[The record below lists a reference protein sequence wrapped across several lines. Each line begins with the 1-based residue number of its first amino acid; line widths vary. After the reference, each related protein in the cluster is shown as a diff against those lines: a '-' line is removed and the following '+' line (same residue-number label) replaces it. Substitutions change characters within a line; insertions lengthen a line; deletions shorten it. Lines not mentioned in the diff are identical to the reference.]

1 MQKTII
7 GLEAHDGCGKSTTAS
22 NLVALFGGLQFD
34 TEKHKESRRPIYRK
48 NIPKEQMMQ
57 EIHQTYLA
65 EKEDF
70 LLKSLDHNFCVLDRT
85 WLSHAVEE
93 NVIDLE
99 KNNQS
104 YPTFSHESGIPSEL
118 VVPDLI
124 FQIIL
129 PEDERKKRVSK
140 RDEKLTKRDI
150 KLAEDEAYREHL
162 DAERKKFG
170 CIPLRLRLRDEKV
183 CALRAAQIVLSS
195 ETTPPMN
202 VNLSGF
208 ID

>member
-1 MQKTII
+1 MRKTII

-22 NLVALFGGLQFD
+22 NLVALFGGLQFN
-34 TEKHKESRRPIYRK
+34 TEEHKKSRRPIYRK
-48 NIPKEQMMQ
+48 NIPKAQMMQ
-57 EIHQTYLA
+57 EIHQTYLV

-70 LLKSLDHNFCVLDRT
+70 LLKSFSHNFCVLDRT

-93 NVIDLE
+93 NVIDIE
-99 KNNQS
+99 KDFQS
-104 YPTFSHESGIPSEL
+104 YPTFKHELGIPNDL
-118 VVPDLI
+118 VVPNLI

-129 PEDERKKRVSK
+129 PEEERKKRVSK
-140 RDEKLTKRDI
+140 RNEKLTKRDI
-150 KLAEDEAYREHL
+150 KLDEDETYRRHL
-162 DAERKKFG
+162 DAERRKFG
-170 CIPLRLRLRDEKV
+170 CIPLRLRLRDERV

-195 ETTPPMN
+195 DATPPMN